1 MIVLDANVAIWLVLP
16 GFAALDVS
24 GAFARWRRERTRL
37 LAPMLWL
44 AECVTAIRTGVYYRA
59 ITQQEGERALEDL
72 LGLEVELMPLTASL
86 SRSAFEWSRRLGQS
100 RAYDAFYVALAEE
113 RGVGLWTADRRLAN
127 AAGQTGAAWVR
138 WIGEGLS

>member
-1 MIVLDANVAIWLVLP
+1 
-16 GFAALDVS
+16 
-24 GAFARWRRERTRL
+24 
-37 LAPMLWL
+37 MLWL

-100 RAYDAFYVALAEE
+100 RAHDAFYVALAEE